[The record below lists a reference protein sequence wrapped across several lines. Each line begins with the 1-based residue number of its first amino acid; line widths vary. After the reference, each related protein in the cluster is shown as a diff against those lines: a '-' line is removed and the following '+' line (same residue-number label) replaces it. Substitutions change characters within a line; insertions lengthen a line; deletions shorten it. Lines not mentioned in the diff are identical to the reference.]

1 MKIIVTS
8 FALFYATSST
18 VVSADSDACSNLSNA
33 YPNDIPWVEYQ
44 GDDFIFTRQKYNSV
58 CVDSHGKQF
67 EYGTIQGVYTP
78 IDEADGGCS
87 TVCVEGP
94 SVDAARGCNQL
105 PPANKLVGFQYDCES
120 ATCKCLYEAGT
131 LGNQYSQC
139 FNDMNTSNQ
148 GTGQV
153 YSTQP
158 QQGETCYSL
167 QIQSSSPP
175 PSPTPPVGT
184 SICTYAPD
192 YDCYQTGHPACCSEN
207 GGKDCPDYLTMC
219 DNHAEGE
226 GGFDYCTNAPDYDC
240 YNTSDGQPSCCSEP
254 GGSFMNCPQEQPGCD
269 DDEGPSQYMNTN
281 YLRSSR

>member
-1 MKIIVTS
+1 VGRSSKGFSLACFAICDRHVSDISERVVTQAPWAKKI
-8 FALFYATSST
+8 
-18 VVSADSDACSNLSNA
+18 
-33 YPNDIPWVEYQ
+33 
-44 GDDFIFTRQKYNSV
+44 
-58 CVDSHGKQF
+58 
-67 EYGTIQGVYTP
+67 
-78 IDEADGGCS
+78 
-87 TVCVEGP
+87 
-94 SVDAARGCNQL
+94 
-105 PPANKLVGFQYDCES
+105 
-120 ATCKCLYEAGT
+120 AG
-131 LGNQYSQC
+131 QC
-139 FNDMNTSNQ
+139 FHFMNTSNQ

-269 DDEGPSQYMNTN
+269 DDEGPSQYMNMN